1 MNTEL
6 TDEEIKLNF
15 KNTGDAY
22 GNSWTCKQCGKNQF
36 YEERPVICSHD
47 PEEYEKQMFIGS
59 TVTADLAGA
68 LLKELEQ

>member
-47 PEEYEKQMFIGS
+47 PEEYEKQMF
-59 TVTADLAGA
+59 T
-68 LLKELEQ
+68 K